1 MHANFQTDLPD
12 PDPVNPCEIISFP
25 PLFFLS
31 CSSSIMLCR
40 RIVLPTLHRWAAP
53 MRLFSDQPISLD
65 RVRNIGISA
74 HVDSGKTT
82 LSERVLFY
90 TGRIEEIHEI
100 QGRDGVGA
108 KMDHMELERE
118 RGITI
123 TSAATSCLWN
133 VEADTYKGDS
143 KGQYYIN
150 LIDTPGHVDFTIE
163 VERAL
168 RVLDGAVMLV
178 CGVKGVQSQTLT
190 VDRQMTRYQVPR
202 IIFINKLDR
211 SGSDPFRAI
220 ADIRKK
226 LGLKLGPIQV
236 PIGAEK
242 DLVGVVDVVGM
253 KPIFFEGSQG
263 QKRRHGDM
271 AEVPKSVRLHAESV
285 RAELIESL
293 TDVDDEFAEK
303 VIDSGEETLSEED
316 FHAAIRRATI
326 ARTFV
331 PVLMGSAYKNKGVQT
346 LLDAVC
352 SYLPAPGDRKYVAL
366 NADKD
371 EQEEPIESNSNK
383 AFVGM
388 AFKIQDLPGQGNV
401 SYVRI
406 YQGKLKKGD
415 QIVDA
420 KNRGKKMSVKRLLRM
435 HSSEVKDITVA
446 GSGDIV
452 GVTGIEVDSGATLT
466 DGKLPYVMTTMYV
479 PDPVVSLSIKLND
492 RSGDPTKFTKALNRF
507 KREDPTFR
515 VHFDDQTK
523 ETIISGMGELHL
535 EVYAER
541 IRREYGLNVVT
552 GEPKVNYRETIT
564 AQAPFDYTHKKQTGG
579 RGQFGK
585 IVGYMEPI
593 PEEEVAD
600 VNKSVQFVSQF
611 TDPSFNQGFFN
622 AIQKGFMEC
631 ASKGLLT
638 GSQCINMRF
647 VMTDGK
653 AHEVDSSELAFKMA
667 AQGCYEQAYPIAGP
681 KILEP
686 IMKVQ
691 VYAPCECQT
700 QVITSLTGRQGS
712 ITDAT
717 AVSSEV
723 SLIEAAVPLR
733 TMFGYISD
741 LRAVTQGHGE
751 YSMEFL
757 EYAPMP
763 SNDQEALAAKLSK
776 K

>member
-1 MHANFQTDLPD
+1 MY
-12 PDPVNPCEIISFP
+12 
-25 PLFFLS
+25 
-31 CSSSIMLCR
+31 
-40 RIVLPTLHRWAAP
+40 
-53 MRLFSDQPISLD
+53 
-65 RVRNIGISA
+65 
-74 HVDSGKTT
+74 
-82 LSERVLFY
+82 Y

-133 VEADTYKGDS
+133 VKPDSFNNDTS
-143 KGQYYIN
+143 GQFYIN

-190 VDRQMTRYQVPR
+190 VDRQMTRYGVPR
-202 IIFINKLDR
+202 IVYINKLDR
-211 SGSDPFRAI
+211 AGSDPFRAI

-226 LGLKLGPIQV
+226 LDLKMCALQV

-242 DLVGVVDVVGM
+242 DLLGVVDVVS
-253 KPIFFEGSQG
+253 KTPIFFEGDKG
-263 QKRRHGDM
+263 QNPRRGSLS
-271 AEVPKSVRLHAESV
+271 EVAPSVVEKMESV
-285 RAELIESL
+285 RAELIDHL
-293 TDVDDEFAEK
+293 ADVDDEFAEL
-303 VIDSGEETLSEED
+303 VIDERELTECD
-316 FHAAIRRATI
+316 FHKAIRRTTL

-331 PVLMGSAYKNKGVQT
+331 PVLMGSAYKNKGVQP

-352 SYLPAPGDRKYVAL
+352 AYLPAPGDRVQSAL
-366 NADKD
+366 NIDKD
-371 EQEEPIESNSNK
+371 ELEEPLDTSAATSGSK
-383 AFVGM
+383 PFVGM
-388 AFKIQDLPGQGNV
+388 VFKIQDLPGQGNV

-406 YQGKLKKGD
+406 YQGRLKKGD
-415 QIVDA
+415 QIVDMR
-420 KNRGKKMSVKRLLRM
+420 NRGRKMSVKRLLRM
-435 HSSEVKDITVA
+435 HSSEARDIQSA
-446 GSGDIV
+446 GAGDIV
-452 GVTGIEVDSGATLT
+452 GVTGIEVDSGSTVT
-466 DGKLPYVMTTMYV
+466 DGKSPLVMTSMFV
-479 PDPVVSLSIKLND
+479 PDPVVSLSIRLAD
-492 RSGDPTKFTKALNRF
+492 RQGDPTKFTKALNRF

-523 ETIISGMGELHL
+523 ETIVSGMGELHL

-564 AQAPFDYTHKKQTGG
+564 GRAEFDFTHKKQTGG

-585 IVGYMEPI
+585 VVGFMEPI
-593 PEEEVAD
+593 PEEEIDAS
-600 VNKSVQFVSQF
+600 KPVQFVNQF
-611 TDPSFNQGFFN
+611 SDPSFNQGFFN
-622 AIQKGFMEC
+622 AIQKGFFEC
-631 ASKGLLT
+631 AAKGLLT
-638 GSQCINMRF
+638 GSPCINMRF

-667 AQGCYEQAYPIAGP
+667 AQGCFEQAFPLAGP

-691 VYAPCECQT
+691 VYAPCESQT
-700 QVITSLTGRQGS
+700 QVITSLTSRQGA
-712 ITDAT
+712 ITDASVISIET
-717 AVSSEV
+717 
-723 SLIEAAVPLR
+723 SLVEASVPLR
-733 TMFGYISD
+733 NMFGYISD

-763 SNDQEALAAKLSK
+763 SSDQDAFVSKLAK
-776 K
+776 

>member
-1 MHANFQTDLPD
+1 MS
-12 PDPVNPCEIISFP
+12 ISR
-25 PLFFLS
+25 LVS
-31 CSSSIMLCR
+31 RVVQSGQCR
-40 RIVLPTLHRWAAP
+40 RW
-53 MRLFSDQPISLD
+53 FSDEAAALLK
-65 RVRNIGISA
+65 VRNIGISA

-90 TGRIEEIHEI
+90 TGRIEDIHEI

-133 VEADTYKGDS
+133 FNND
-143 KGQYYIN
+143 QFYIN

-202 IIFINKLDR
+202 IIFVNKLDR

-220 ADIRKK
+220 ADMRKK
-226 LGLKLGPIQV
+226 LGLRIGAIQV
-236 PIGAEK
+236 PIGVEK
-242 DLVGVVDVVGM
+242 GLLGVVDVVGRR
-253 KPIFFEGSQG
+253 PIFFEGDKG
-263 QKRRHGDM
+263 EKRRVGTM
-271 AEVPKSVRLHAESV
+271 AELEKQVCEHVEKV
-285 RAELIESL
+285 RAELVEHL
-293 TDVDDEFAEK
+293 ADVDDEFAEK
-303 VIDSGEETLSEED
+303 VIELDEDNLTEDD

-331 PVLMGSAYKNKGVQT
+331 PVLMGSAYKNRGVQT

-352 SYLPAPGDRKYVAL
+352 MYLPAPADRRYTAL
-366 NADKD
+366 NVDKE
-371 EQEEPIESNSNK
+371 EQEEILEANSSK
-383 AFVGM
+383 PFVGM
-388 AFKIQDLPGQGNV
+388 AFKIQDLPGHGNV

-406 YQGKLKKGD
+406 YQGRLRKGD
-415 QIVDA
+415 QIVDM
-420 KNRGKKMSVKRLLRM
+420 KNRTKKMSVKRLLRL
-435 HSSEVKDITVA
+435 HSNEVKDIPVA
-446 GSGDIV
+446 GAGDIV
-452 GVTGIEVDSGATLT
+452 GVTGIETDSGSTVS
-466 DGKLPYVMTTMYV
+466 DGKLPLVMTTMFV
-479 PDPVVSLSIKLND
+479 PEPVVSLSIKLAD
-492 RSGDPTKFTKALNRF
+492 RSGDPTKFSKALNRF
-507 KREDPTFR
+507 RREDPTFR
-515 VHFDDQTK
+515 VHFDEQTK
-523 ETIISGMGELHL
+523 ETIVSGMGELHL
-535 EVYAER
+535 DVYAER
-541 IRREYGLNVVT
+541 IRREYGLSVVT

-564 AQAPFDYTHKKQTGG
+564 AKAPFEYTHKKQTGG
-579 RGQFGK
+579 RGQFAK
-585 IVGYMEPI
+585 IGGYMEPI
-593 PEEEVAD
+593 PEDEVVEGKSIEF
-600 VNKSVQFVSQF
+600 VNQFS
-611 TDPSFNQGFFN
+611 DPSFSQGFFN

-631 ASKGLLT
+631 AQRGLLI
-638 GSQCINMRF
+638 GSPCINMRF

-653 AHEVDSSELAFKMA
+653 AHEVDSSELAFKLA
-667 AQGCYEQAYPIAGP
+667 VQGCYEQCFPNAGP

-691 VYAPCECQT
+691 VYAPIDTQT
-700 QVITSLTGRQGS
+700 QVITSLTGRQGA
-712 ITDAT
+712 ITDAS
-717 AVSSEV
+717 AISSETCLV
-723 SLIEAAVPLR
+723 EATVPLR

-757 EYAPMP
+757 EYSPMP
-763 SNDQEALAAKLSK
+763 SADQESFVTKLK

>member
-1 MHANFQTDLPD
+1 MGT
-12 PDPVNPCEIISFP
+12 
-25 PLFFLS
+25 
-31 CSSSIMLCR
+31 R
-40 RIVLPTLHRWAAP
+40 RWFCASAGGSGNT
-53 MRLFSDQPISLD
+53 ISLD
-65 RVRNIGISA
+65 NVRNIGISA

-82 LSERVLFY
+82 LSERVLYY

-123 TSAATSCLWN
+123 TSAATSCIWSINNGLKN
-133 VEADTYKGDS
+133 TVLPAS
-143 KGQYYIN
+143 KDGQYYIN

-190 VDRQMTRYQVPR
+190 VDRQMTRYNVPR
-202 IIFINKLDR
+202 IVFINKLDR
-211 SGSDPFRAI
+211 AGSDPFRAI

-226 LGLKLGPIQV
+226 LSLKMCALQV

-242 DLVGVVDVVGM
+242 ELLGVVDVIS
-253 KPIFFEGSQG
+253 KRPIFFEGNKG
-263 QKRRHGDM
+263 QTRRIPDDLS
-271 AEVPKSVRLHAESV
+271 EVSPSVVEKMNSVRS
-285 RAELIESL
+285 ELIEHL

-303 VIDSGEETLSEED
+303 VIDGGEESLVESD
-316 FHAAIRRATI
+316 FHSAIRRACI

-331 PVLMGSAYKNKGVQT
+331 PVLMGSAYKNKGVQP

-352 SYLPAPGDRKYVAL
+352 AYLPAPGDREQVAL
-366 NADKD
+366 NIDKN
-371 EQEEPIESNSNK
+371 EAEEKLDTCSSTSGNK
-383 AFVGM
+383 PFVGM
-388 AFKIQDLPGQGNV
+388 VFKIQDLPGQGNV

-415 QIVDA
+415 QIVDMR
-420 KNRGKKMSVKRLLRM
+420 NRSKRMSVKRLLRM
-435 HSSEVKDITVA
+435 HSNEVKDINSA
-446 GSGDIV
+446 GAGDIV
-452 GVTGIEVDSGATLT
+452 GVTGIEVDSGSTVT
-466 DGKLPYVMTTMYV
+466 DGKIPLVMNSMFV
-479 PDPVVSLSIKLND
+479 PDPVVSLSVKLAD

-515 VHFDDQTK
+515 VHFDEQTK

-564 AQAPFDYTHKKQTGG
+564 GRADFDYTHKKQTGG
-579 RGQFGK
+579 RGQYGK
-585 IVGYMEPI
+585 IVGFMEPI
-593 PEEEVAD
+593 PEDEVPESVASSVEF
-600 VNKSVQFVSQF
+600 VNQFS
-611 TDPSFNQGFFN
+611 DPSFNQGFFN
-622 AIQKGFMEC
+622 AIQKGFLEC

-638 GSQCINMRF
+638 GSPCINMRF

-653 AHEVDSSELAFKMA
+653 AHEVDSSELAFKTA
-667 AQGCYEQAYPIAGP
+667 AQGCYEMAFPNAGP

-686 IMKVQ
+686 LMKVQ
-691 VYAPCECQT
+691 VYAPVESQT
-700 QVITSLTGRQGS
+700 QVITSLTARQGA

-717 AVSSEV
+717 AISSETCLV
-723 SLIEAAVPLR
+723 EASVPLR

-763 SNDQEALAAKLSK
+763 SGDQETLVSKMAKK
-776 K
+776 

>member
-1 MHANFQTDLPD
+1 MLRRLSRPFLG
-12 PDPVNPCEIISFP
+12 SRR
-25 PLFFLS
+25 FF
-31 CSSSIMLCR
+31 SSD
-40 RIVLPTLHRWAAP
+40 AG
-53 MRLFSDQPISLD
+53 QISLD

-82 LSERVLFY
+82 LSERVLYY
-90 TGRIEEIHEI
+90 TGRIEDIHEI
-100 QGRDGVGA
+100 QGKDGVGA

-133 VEADTYKGDS
+133 VDSDLLGINS
-143 KGQYYIN
+143 KGQFYIN

-190 VDRQMTRYQVPR
+190 VDRQMSRYEVPR
-202 IIFINKLDR
+202 IVFINKLDR
-211 SGSDPFRAI
+211 SGSDPWRAI

-226 LGLKLGPIQV
+226 LNLKLGALQV

-242 DLVGVVDVVGM
+242 DLVGVVDVIG
-253 KPIFFEGSQG
+253 KRSIFFEGEKG
-263 QKRRHGDM
+263 QKRRQGTLE
-271 AEVPKSVRLHAESV
+271 EVSESVRAKTEKI
-285 RAELIESL
+285 RAELIEHL
-293 TDVDDEFAEK
+293 TDVDDVFAEK
-303 VIDSGEETLSEED
+303 VIEYGEEALTELD
-316 FHAAIRRATI
+316 FHQAIRRATV

-331 PVLMGSAYKNKGVQT
+331 PVLMGSAYKNKGVQP

-352 SYLPAPGDRKYVAL
+352 AYLPAPADREQVAL
-366 NADKD
+366 NVDND
-371 EQEEPIESNSNK
+371 EAEQKLDSGNFTKP
-383 AFVGM
+383 FVGM
-388 AFKIQDLPGQGNV
+388 VFKIQDLPGQGNV

-415 QIVDA
+415 QIVDMR
-420 KNRGKKMSVKRLLRM
+420 NRGKKMSIKRLLRM
-435 HSSEVKDITVA
+435 HSNEVKDITVA
-446 GSGDIV
+446 GAGDIV
-452 GVTGIEVDSGATLT
+452 GVTGIECDSGSTVT
-466 DGKLPYVMTTMYV
+466 DGKLPLVMNSMFV

-507 KREDPTFR
+507 KREDPTLR

-564 AQAPFDYTHKKQTGG
+564 ARAEFDYTHKKQTGG
-579 RGQFGK
+579 RGQYGK
-585 IVGYMEPI
+585 IGGYIEPI
-593 PEEEVAD
+593 PDLEIDANKPVEF
-600 VNKSVQFVSQF
+600 VNQFS
-611 TDPSFNQGFFN
+611 DPSFNQGFFN
-622 AIQKGFMEC
+622 AIQKAFFEC
-631 ASKGLLT
+631 ASKGFLT
-638 GSQCINMRF
+638 GSPCINMRF

-653 AHEVDSSELAFKMA
+653 AHEVDSSELAFKLA
-667 AQGCYEQAYPIAGP
+667 AQGCYEQAFPHAGP

-691 VYAPCECQT
+691 VYAPCESQT
-700 QVITSLTGRQGS
+700 QVITSLTTRQGA

-717 AVSSEV
+717 AISGETC
-723 SLIEAAVPLR
+723 LIEATVPLR

-757 EYAPMP
+757 EYTPMP
-763 SNDQEALAAKLSK
+763 SGDQEALVAKMRRK
-776 K
+776 

>member
-1 MHANFQTDLPD
+1 M
-12 PDPVNPCEIISFP
+12 IS
-25 PLFFLS
+25 
-31 CSSSIMLCR
+31 R
-40 RIVLPTLHRWAAP
+40 
-53 MRLFSDQPISLD
+53 RLFSSASAGGEQAITLD

-82 LSERVLFY
+82 LSERVLYY

-133 VEADTYKGDS
+133 LDRDMLGTES
-143 KGQYYIN
+143 NGQYYIN

-190 VDRQMTRYQVPR
+190 VDRQMTRYEVPR

-226 LGLKLGPIQV
+226 LGLRLGAIQC

-242 DLVGVVDVVGM
+242 DLLGVVDVVGM
-253 KPIFFEGSQG
+253 KPIFFEGNQG
-263 QKRRHGDM
+263 QKRRIGDIN
-271 AEVPKSVRLHAESV
+271 EVPESVRTKAESV
-285 RAELIESL
+285 RSELIEYL
-293 TDVDDEFAEK
+293 ADVDDEFAEK
-303 VIDSGEETLSEED
+303 VIDSGEEALTESD
-316 FHAAIRRATI
+316 FHLAIRRATI

-331 PVLMGSAYKNKGVQT
+331 PVLMGSAYKNKGVQS

-352 SYLPAPGDRKYVAL
+352 AYLPAPGDRKYLAL
-366 NADKD
+366 NSEKN

-383 AFVGM
+383 PFIGM

-406 YQGKLKKGD
+406 YQGKLRKGD
-415 QIVDA
+415 QIIDTR
-420 KNRGKKMSVKRLLRM
+420 NRSKKMSIKRLLRM
-435 HSSEVKDITVA
+435 HSNEVKDIAVA
-446 GSGDIV
+446 GAGDIV
-452 GVTGIEVDSGATLT
+452 GVTGLEVDSGSTLT
-466 DGKLPYVMTTMYV
+466 DGKLPYIMTSMYV
-479 PDPVVSLSIKLND
+479 PDPVVSLSIKLAD
-492 RSGDPTKFTKALNRF
+492 RAGDPTKFTKALNRF

-564 AQAPFDYTHKKQTGG
+564 GRAEFDYTHKKQTGG
-579 RGQFGK
+579 RGQYGK
-585 IVGYMEPI
+585 IVGYMEPV
-593 PEEEVAD
+593 PEDEVVD
-600 VNKSVQFVSQF
+600 PNKSVQFVNQF
-611 TDPSFNQGFFN
+611 SDPSFNQGFYN

-638 GSQCINMRF
+638 GSPCINMRF

-653 AHEVDSSELAFKMA
+653 AHEVDSSELAFKLA
-667 AQGCYEQAYPIAGP
+667 AQGCYEQAFVNAGP

-691 VYAPCECQT
+691 VYAPCESQT
-700 QVITSLTGRQGS
+700 QVITSLTSRQGA
-712 ITDAT
+712 ITDAS
-717 AVSSEV
+717 AISSEV
-723 SLIEAAVPLR
+723 SLIESAVPLR

-763 SNDQEALAAKLSK
+763 SADQEAFVSK
-776 K
+776 NSGRK

>member
-1 MHANFQTDLPD
+1 MWG
-12 PDPVNPCEIISFP
+12 
-25 PLFFLS
+25 LFRV
-31 CSSSIMLCR
+31 SSR
-40 RIVLPTLHRWAAP
+40 
-53 MRLFSDQPISLD
+53 RLFSSDLL

-82 LSERVLFY
+82 LSERVLYY

-100 QGRDGVGA
+100 QGKDGVGA

-123 TSAATSCLWN
+123 TSAATSCLWTLN
-133 VEADTYKGDS
+133 EE
-143 KGQYYIN
+143 QFYIN

-190 VDRQMTRYQVPR
+190 VDRQMTRYGVPR
-202 IIFINKLDR
+202 IVFINKLDR

-226 LGLKLGPIQV
+226 LNLKMCALQV
-236 PIGAEK
+236 PIGSEK
-242 DLVGVVDVVGM
+242 ELRGVVDVVGRR
-253 KPIFFEGSQG
+253 PVFFEGDRGEKPRIGNISEIPSSLVD
-263 QKRRHGDM
+263 RM
-271 AEVPKSVRLHAESV
+271 EIV
-285 RAELIESL
+285 RAELIEHL
-293 TDVDDEFAEK
+293 ADVDDTFAEK
-303 VIDSGEETLSEED
+303 VIDSGENSLTESD
-316 FHAAIRRATI
+316 FHSAIRRSTI
-326 ARTFV
+326 ARSFV

-352 SYLPAPGDRKYVAL
+352 MYLPAPGDRTQVAL
-366 NADKD
+366 NTDKNEEE
-371 EQEEPIESNSNK
+371 EQLDTSAESSSGNK
-383 AFVGM
+383 PFVGM
-388 AFKIQDLPGQGNV
+388 VFKIQDLPGQGSV

-415 QIVDA
+415 QVVS
-420 KNRGKKMSVKRLLRM
+420 KGKRMNVKRILRM
-435 HSSEVKDITVA
+435 HSNEAKDISSA
-446 GSGDIV
+446 GAGDIV
-452 GVTGIEVDSGATLT
+452 GVTGIDVDSGSTIT
-466 DGKLPYVMTTMYV
+466 DGKLPWVMTSMFV
-479 PDPVVSLSIKLND
+479 PDPVVSLAIKLSD
-492 RSGDPTKFTKALNRF
+492 RSGDPSKFTKALNRF

-523 ETIISGMGELHL
+523 ETIVSGMGELHL

-564 AQAPFDYTHKKQTGG
+564 ARADFDYTHKKQTGG
-579 RGQFGK
+579 RGQYGK

-593 PEEEVAD
+593 PEEEIDA
-600 VNKSVQFVSQF
+600 KKPIQFVNQF
-611 TDPSFNQGFFN
+611 SDPTFNQGFYN
-622 AIQKGFMEC
+622 AIQKGFFEC
-631 ASKGLLT
+631 AAKGLLT
-638 GSQCINMRF
+638 GSPCINMRF

-653 AHEVDSSELAFKMA
+653 AHEVDSSELAFKTA
-667 AQGCYEQAYPIAGP
+667 AQGCYEQAFNLAGP

-691 VYAPCECQT
+691 VYAPCESQT
-700 QVITSLTGRQGS
+700 QVITSITARQGA

-717 AVSSEV
+717 AISTET
-723 SLIEAAVPLR
+723 SLVEASVPLR
-733 TMFGYISD
+733 NMFGYISD

-751 YSMEFL
+751 YSMDFL

-763 SNDQEALAAKLSK
+763 SGDQDTFVSKLSNK

>member
-1 MHANFQTDLPD
+1 VF
-12 PDPVNPCEIISFP
+12 
-25 PLFFLS
+25 
-31 CSSSIMLCR
+31 CSSGS
-40 RIVLPTLHRWAAP
+40 T
-53 MRLFSDQPISLD
+53 ISLEK
-65 RVRNIGISA
+65 VRNIGISA

-82 LSERVLFY
+82 LSERVLYY

-123 TSAATSCLWN
+123 TSAATSCIWSVN
-133 VEADTYKGDS
+133 KDTTTLPDTDL
-143 KGQYYIN
+143 GQYYIN

-190 VDRQMTRYQVPR
+190 VDRQMTRYNVPR
-202 IIFINKLDR
+202 IVFINKLDR
-211 SGSDPFRAI
+211 AGSDPFRAI

-226 LGLKLGPIQV
+226 LNLKMCALQV

-242 DLVGVVDVVGM
+242 DLLGVVDVIGK
-253 KPIFFEGSQG
+253 KPIFFEGDKG
-263 QKRRHGDM
+263 QKRRLGSLSELNPSVAARM
-271 AEVPKSVRLHAESV
+271 EEVRN
-285 RAELIESL
+285 ELIEHL

-303 VIDSGEETLSEED
+303 VIDAGEDALTESD
-316 FHAAIRRATI
+316 FHSAIRRSCL

-331 PVLMGSAYKNKGVQT
+331 PVLMGSAYKNKGVQP
-346 LLDAVC
+346 LLDAIC
-352 SYLPAPGDRKYVAL
+352 AYLPSPGDREQVAF
-366 NADKD
+366 NVDKN
-371 EQEEPIESNSNK
+371 EQEERLDTSAHATKP
-383 AFVGM
+383 FVGM
-388 AFKIQDLPGQGNV
+388 VFKIQDLPGQGNV

-415 QIVDA
+415 QIVDMR
-420 KNRGKKMSVKRLLRM
+420 NRSKRMSVKRLLRM
-435 HSSEVKDITVA
+435 HSNEVKDITLA
-446 GSGDIV
+446 GAGDIV
-452 GVTGIEVDSGATLT
+452 GVTGIEVDSGATVT
-466 DGKLPYVMTTMYV
+466 DGKTPLVMNTMFV
-479 PDPVVSLSIKLND
+479 PDPVVSLSIKLAD

-564 AQAPFDYTHKKQTGG
+564 ARADFDYTHKKQTGG

-593 PEEEVAD
+593 PDDEMVEG
-600 VNKSVQFVSQF
+600 KQPVQFVNQF
-611 TDPSFNQGFFN
+611 SDPSFNQGFFN
-622 AIQKGFMEC
+622 AIQKGFFEC

-667 AQGCYEQAYPIAGP
+667 ATGCFEQAFPQAGP

-686 IMKVQ
+686 VMKVQ
-691 VYAPCECQT
+691 VYAPVESQT
-700 QVITSLTGRQGS
+700 QVITSLTARQGA

-717 AVSSEV
+717 AVSSETCLV
-723 SLIEAAVPLR
+723 EAAVPLR

-751 YSMEFL
+751 YSMEFQ

-763 SNDQEALAAKLSK
+763 SADQDALVNK
-776 K
+776 KK

>member
-1 MHANFQTDLPD
+1 M
-12 PDPVNPCEIISFP
+12 S
-25 PLFFLS
+25 
-31 CSSSIMLCR
+31 
-40 RIVLPTLHRWAAP
+40 
-53 MRLFSDQPISLD
+53 
-65 RVRNIGISA
+65 
-74 HVDSGKTT
+74 
-82 LSERVLFY
+82 
-90 TGRIEEIHEI
+90 
-100 QGRDGVGA
+100 
-108 KMDHMELERE
+108 
-118 RGITI
+118 
-123 TSAATSCLWN
+123 
-133 VEADTYKGDS
+133 
-143 KGQYYIN
+143 
-150 LIDTPGHVDFTIE
+150 
-163 VERAL
+163 
-168 RVLDGAVMLV
+168 
-178 CGVKGVQSQTLT
+178 
-190 VDRQMTRYQVPR
+190 RYEVPR

-211 SGSDPFRAI
+211 SGSDPFRAM
-220 ADIRKK
+220 ADIKKK
-226 LGLKLGPIQV
+226 LGLKLGALQC

-242 DLVGVVDVVGM
+242 DLLGVVDVISMRPV
-253 KPIFFEGSQG
+253 FFEGSQG
-263 QKRRHGDM
+263 QIRRVGDSITEVSSAV
-271 AEVPKSVRLHAESV
+271 AEKAESV
-285 RAELIESL
+285 RAELIEHL

-303 VIDSGEETLSEED
+303 VIDSGEESLTEAD
-316 FHAAIRRATI
+316 FHSAIRRATI
-326 ARTFV
+326 ARKFV
-331 PVLMGSAYKNKGVQT
+331 PVLMGSAYKNKGVQN

-352 SYLPAPGDRKYVAL
+352 AYLPAPADRKYVAL
-366 NADKD
+366 NSEKN
-371 EQEEPIESNSNK
+371 EEEEPIESNSNK
-383 AFVGM
+383 PFIGM

-401 SYVRI
+401 SYLRI

-420 KNRGKKMSVKRLLRM
+420 RNRGKKMSIKRLLRM
-435 HSSEVKDITVA
+435 HSNEVKDISVA

-466 DGKLPYVMTTMYV
+466 DGKLPYVMNSMFV

-541 IRREYGLNVVT
+541 IRREYGLNVIT

-564 AQAPFDYTHKKQTGG
+564 ANAPFDYSHKKQTGG

-593 PEEEVAD
+593 PEDEVDA
-600 VNKSVQFVSQF
+600 NKPVQFVNQF
-611 TDPSFNQGFFN
+611 SDPSFNQGFFN
-622 AIQKGFMEC
+622 AIQKGFFEC

-638 GSQCINMRF
+638 GSPCINMRF

-653 AHEVDSSELAFKMA
+653 AHEVDSSELAFKLA
-667 AQGCYEQAYPIAGP
+667 AQGCYEQAFPNAGP

-691 VYAPCECQT
+691 VYAPCESQT
-700 QVITSLTGRQGS
+700 QVITSLTGRQGA
-712 ITDAT
+712 ITDAS
-717 AVSSEV
+717 AISSEV

-763 SNDQEALAAKLSK
+763 SNDQDNLVSKLK

>member
-1 MHANFQTDLPD
+1 MY
-12 PDPVNPCEIISFP
+12 
-25 PLFFLS
+25 
-31 CSSSIMLCR
+31 
-40 RIVLPTLHRWAAP
+40 
-53 MRLFSDQPISLD
+53 
-65 RVRNIGISA
+65 
-74 HVDSGKTT
+74 
-82 LSERVLFY
+82 Y

-133 VEADTYKGDS
+133 VKPDSFNNDTS
-143 KGQYYIN
+143 GQFYIN

-190 VDRQMTRYQVPR
+190 VDRQMTRYGVPR
-202 IIFINKLDR
+202 IVYINKLDR
-211 SGSDPFRAI
+211 AGSDPFRAI

-226 LGLKLGPIQV
+226 LDLKMCALQV

-242 DLVGVVDVVGM
+242 DLLGVVDVVS
-253 KPIFFEGSQG
+253 KTPIFFEGDKG
-263 QKRRHGDM
+263 QNPRRGSLS
-271 AEVPKSVRLHAESV
+271 EVAPSVVEKMESV
-285 RAELIESL
+285 RAELIDHL
-293 TDVDDEFAEK
+293 ADVDDEFAEL
-303 VIDSGEETLSEED
+303 VIDERELTECD
-316 FHAAIRRATI
+316 FHKAIRRTTL

-331 PVLMGSAYKNKGVQT
+331 PVLMGSAYKNKGVQP

-352 SYLPAPGDRKYVAL
+352 AYLPAPGDRVQSAL
-366 NADKD
+366 NIDKD
-371 EQEEPIESNSNK
+371 ELEEPLDTSAATSGSK
-383 AFVGM
+383 PFVGM
-388 AFKIQDLPGQGNV
+388 VFKIQDLPGQGNV

-406 YQGKLKKGD
+406 YQGRLKKGD
-415 QIVDA
+415 QIVDMR
-420 KNRGKKMSVKRLLRM
+420 NRGRKMSVKRLLRM
-435 HSSEVKDITVA
+435 HSSEARDIQSA
-446 GSGDIV
+446 GAGDIV
-452 GVTGIEVDSGATLT
+452 GVTGIEVDSGSTVT
-466 DGKLPYVMTTMYV
+466 DGKSPLVMTSMFV
-479 PDPVVSLSIKLND
+479 PDPVVSLSIRLAD
-492 RSGDPTKFTKALNRF
+492 RQGDPTKFTKALNRF

-523 ETIISGMGELHL
+523 ETIVSGMGELHL

-564 AQAPFDYTHKKQTGG
+564 GRAEFDFTHKKQTGG

-585 IVGYMEPI
+585 VVGFMEPI
-593 PEEEVAD
+593 PEEEIDAS
-600 VNKSVQFVSQF
+600 KPVQFVNQF
-611 TDPSFNQGFFN
+611 SDPSFNQGFFN
-622 AIQKGFMEC
+622 AIQKGFFEC
-631 ASKGLLT
+631 AAKGLLT
-638 GSQCINMRF
+638 GSPCINMRF

-667 AQGCYEQAYPIAGP
+667 AQGCFEQAFPLAGP

-691 VYAPCECQT
+691 VYAPCESQT
-700 QVITSLTGRQGS
+700 QVITSLTSRQGA
-712 ITDAT
+712 ITDAS
-717 AVSSEV
+717 AISSET
-723 SLIEAAVPLR
+723 SLVEASVPLR
-733 TMFGYISD
+733 NMFGYISD

-763 SNDQEALAAKLSK
+763 SSDQDAFVSKLAK
-776 K
+776 

>member
-1 MHANFQTDLPD
+1 M
-12 PDPVNPCEIISFP
+12 IS
-25 PLFFLS
+25 
-31 CSSSIMLCR
+31 R
-40 RIVLPTLHRWAAP
+40 
-53 MRLFSDQPISLD
+53 RLFSSASAGGEQAITLD

-82 LSERVLFY
+82 LSERVLYY

-133 VEADTYKGDS
+133 LDRDMLGTES
-143 KGQYYIN
+143 NGQYYIN

-190 VDRQMTRYQVPR
+190 VDRQMTRYEVPR

-226 LGLKLGPIQV
+226 LGLRLGAIQC

-242 DLVGVVDVVGM
+242 DLLGVVDVVGM
-253 KPIFFEGSQG
+253 KPIFFEGNQG
-263 QKRRHGDM
+263 QKRRIGDIN
-271 AEVPKSVRLHAESV
+271 EVPESVRTKAESV
-285 RAELIESL
+285 RSELIEYL
-293 TDVDDEFAEK
+293 ADVDDEFAEK
-303 VIDSGEETLSEED
+303 VIDSGEEALTESD
-316 FHAAIRRATI
+316 FHLAIRRATI

-331 PVLMGSAYKNKGVQT
+331 PVLMGSAYKNKGVQS

-352 SYLPAPGDRKYVAL
+352 AYLPAPGDRKYLAL
-366 NADKD
+366 NSEKN

-383 AFVGM
+383 PFIGM

-406 YQGKLKKGD
+406 YQGKLRKGD
-415 QIVDA
+415 QIIDTR
-420 KNRGKKMSVKRLLRM
+420 NRSKKMSIKRLLRM
-435 HSSEVKDITVA
+435 HSNEVKDIAVA
-446 GSGDIV
+446 GAGDIV
-452 GVTGIEVDSGATLT
+452 GVTGLEVDSGSTLT
-466 DGKLPYVMTTMYV
+466 DGKLPYIMTSMYV
-479 PDPVVSLSIKLND
+479 PDPVVSLSIKLAD
-492 RSGDPTKFTKALNRF
+492 RAGDPTKFTKALNRF

-564 AQAPFDYTHKKQTGG
+564 GRAEFDYTHKKQTGG
-579 RGQFGK
+579 RGQYGK
-585 IVGYMEPI
+585 IVGYMEPV
-593 PEEEVAD
+593 PEDEVVD
-600 VNKSVQFVSQF
+600 PNKSVQFVNQF
-611 TDPSFNQGFFN
+611 SDPSFNQRFYN

-638 GSQCINMRF
+638 GSPCINMRF

-653 AHEVDSSELAFKMA
+653 AHEVDSSELAFKLA
-667 AQGCYEQAYPIAGP
+667 AQGCYEQAFVNAGP

-691 VYAPCECQT
+691 VYAPCESQT
-700 QVITSLTGRQGS
+700 QVITSLTSRQGA
-712 ITDAT
+712 ITDAS
-717 AVSSEV
+717 AISSEV

-763 SNDQEALAAKLSK
+763 SADQEAFVSK
-776 K
+776 NSGRK

>member
-1 MHANFQTDLPD
+1 MFLARRFPSQVTHVFVRNFSVS
-12 PDPVNPCEIISFP
+12 PVES
-25 PLFFLS
+25 LS
-31 CSSSIMLCR
+31 LS
-40 RIVLPTLHRWAAP
+40 
-53 MRLFSDQPISLD
+53 

-90 TGRIEEIHEI
+90 TGRIESIHEI

-123 TSAATSCLWN
+123 TSAATSCLWKN
-133 VEADTYKGDS
+133 FDNDMYN
-143 KGQYYIN
+143 IN

-202 IIFINKLDR
+202 LIFVNKLDR

-226 LGLKLGPIQV
+226 LGLRIGAIQV

-242 DLVGVVDVVGM
+242 DLLGVVDVVGRI
-253 KPIFFEGSQG
+253 PIFFEGEKG
-263 QKRRHGDM
+263 EKRRAGCFSS
-271 AEVPKSVRLHAESV
+271 ELTPSVQEHVERV

-293 TDVDDEFAEK
+293 ADVDDVLAEK
-303 VIDSGEETLSEED
+303 FIEEQEITPDDIHS
-316 FHAAIRRATI
+316 AIRRTTI

-352 SYLPAPGDRKYVAL
+352 RYLPAPTDREYEAL
-366 NADKD
+366 NIDK
-371 EQEEPIESNSNK
+371 EERPEVLLSDSNK
-383 AFVGM
+383 PFVGM

-406 YQGKLKKGD
+406 YQGTLKKGD
-415 QIVDA
+415 QIVDMR
-420 KNRGKKMSVKRLLRM
+420 NRTKKMSVKRLLRM
-435 HSSEVKDITVA
+435 HSSEVKDIVVA
-446 GSGDIV
+446 GAGDIV
-452 GVTGIEVDSGATLT
+452 GVTGIEVDSGATIS
-466 DGKLPYVMTTMYV
+466 DGKLPFVMTTMFV
-479 PDPVVSLSIKLND
+479 PDPVVSLSIKLAD
-492 RSGDPTKFTKALNRF
+492 RQGDPTKFTKALNRF
-507 KREDPTFR
+507 RREDPTFR
-515 VHFDDQTK
+515 VFFDDQTK

-541 IRREYGLNVVT
+541 IRREYGLHVTT

-564 AQAPFDYTHKKQTGG
+564 ARGEFEYTHKKQTGG
-579 RGQFGK
+579 RGQFAK
-585 IVGYMEPI
+585 IAGYMEPSDD
-593 PEEEVAD
+593 EAVVF
-600 VNKSVQFVSQF
+600 VNQFS
-611 TDPSFNQGFFN
+611 DPSFSQGFFN
-622 AIQKGFMEC
+622 AIQKGFIEC
-631 ASKGLLT
+631 GSKGLLT
-638 GSQCINMRF
+638 GSPCIGMKI

-653 AHEVDSSELAFKMA
+653 AHEVDSSELAFKLA
-667 AQGCYEQAYPIAGP
+667 AQGCFEEGFFAAGP
-681 KILEP
+681 RILEP

-691 VYAPCECQT
+691 VYAPIESQT
-700 QVITSLTGRQGS
+700 QVITSLTTRQGA
-712 ITDAT
+712 ITDAA
-717 AVSSEV
+717 AVSTETCLV
-723 SLIEAAVPLR
+723 EAAVPLR

-751 YSMEFL
+751 YSMEFS

-763 SNDQEALAAKLSK
+763 SADQDTLVKSK
-776 K
+776 

>member
-1 MHANFQTDLPD
+1 MLQRLTPFRR
-12 PDPVNPCEIISFP
+12 
-25 PLFFLS
+25 PLARFFS
-31 CSSSIMLCR
+31 TTSSD
-40 RIVLPTLHRWAAP
+40 AA
-53 MRLFSDQPISLD
+53 ISLD

-123 TSAATSCLWN
+123 TSAATSCLWDMN
-133 VEADTYKGDS
+133 EDVFKNNSNGS
-143 KGQYYIN
+143 YYIN

-190 VDRQMTRYQVPR
+190 VDRQMARYAVPR
-202 IIFINKLDR
+202 IVFINKLDR

-220 ADIRKK
+220 ADIRRK
-226 LGLKLGPIQV
+226 LGLKMGALQV

-242 DLVGVVDVVGM
+242 DLLGVVDVVGM
-253 KPIFFEGSQG
+253 KPIFFEGEKGIKPRIGSM
-263 QKRRHGDM
+263 D
-271 AEVPKSVRLHAESV
+271 EVSATVREKAESI
-285 RAELIESL
+285 RSELIEHL
-293 TDVDDEFAEK
+293 TDVDDQFAEK
-303 VIDSGEETLSEED
+303 AIDLGEEGLTELD
-316 FHAAIRRATI
+316 FHSAIRRATI

-331 PVLMGSAYKNKGVQT
+331 PVLMGSAYKNKGVQP

-352 SYLPAPGDRKYVAL
+352 AYLPAPADRAQTAL
-366 NADKD
+366 NVDKEERE
-371 EQEEPIESNSNK
+371 EQLDSGSATKP
-383 AFVGM
+383 FVGM
-388 AFKIQDLPGQGNV
+388 VFKIQDLPGQGSV

-406 YQGKLKKGD
+406 YQGRLKRGD
-415 QIVDA
+415 QIVDMR
-420 KNRGKKMSVKRLLRM
+420 NRGRRMSIKRLVRM
-435 HSSEVKDITVA
+435 HSSDVKDIASA
-446 GSGDIV
+446 GAGDIV
-452 GVTGIEVDSGATLT
+452 GVTGIEVDSGTTIT

-479 PDPVVSLSIKLND
+479 PDPVVSLSIRLSD
-492 RSGDPTKFTKALNRF
+492 RSGDPTKFTKALTRF
-507 KREDPTFR
+507 RREDPTFR

-523 ETIISGMGELHL
+523 ETIVSGMGELHL

-541 IRREYGLNVVT
+541 IRREYGLAVTT

-564 AQAPFDYTHKKQTGG
+564 GRAEFDYTHKKQTGG
-579 RGQFGK
+579 RGQFAKVG
-585 IVGYMEPI
+585 GYMEPI
-593 PEEEVAD
+593 PEEEAD
-600 VNKSVQFVSQF
+600 PAKPIVFENQFS
-611 TDPSFNQGFFN
+611 DPSFNQGFFN
-622 AIQKGFMEC
+622 AVQKGFLEC
-631 ASKGLLT
+631 AAKGLLT
-638 GSQCINMRF
+638 GSPCINMRF

-653 AHEVDSSELAFKMA
+653 AHEVDSSELAFKLA
-667 AQGCYEQAYPIAGP
+667 AQGCFEQAFPMAGP

-691 VYAPCECQT
+691 VYAPSESQT
-700 QVITSLTGRQGS
+700 QVITSLTGRQGA
-712 ITDAT
+712 ITDASAASAET
-717 AVSSEV
+717 CLV
-723 SLIEAAVPLR
+723 EASVPLR
-733 TMFGYISD
+733 NMFGYISD

-757 EYAPMP
+757 EHAPMP
-763 SNDQEALAAKLSK
+763 SADQEAMVTRATPSSNK

>member
-1 MHANFQTDLPD
+1 MFKRVWGVTG
-12 PDPVNPCEIISFP
+12 
-25 PLFFLS
+25 
-31 CSSSIMLCR
+31 R
-40 RIVLPTLHRWAAP
+40 
-53 MRLFSDQPISLD
+53 RLFTSSISLD
-65 RVRNIGISA
+65 KVRNIGISA

-82 LSERVLFY
+82 LSERVLYY

-123 TSAATSCLWN
+123 TSAATSCVWQVSSDKKNSILPN
-133 VEADTYKGDS
+133 SLD
-143 KGQYYIN
+143 GQYYIN

-190 VDRQMTRYQVPR
+190 VDRQMTRYKVPR
-202 IIFINKLDR
+202 IVFINKLDR
-211 SGSDPFRAI
+211 AGSDPFRAI

-226 LGLKLGPIQV
+226 LDLKLGALQV

-242 DLVGVVDVVGM
+242 DLQGVVDVISK
-253 KPIFFEGSQG
+253 KPIFFQGDKG
-263 QKRRHGDM
+263 QKRIIGDLS
-271 AEVPKSVRLHAESV
+271 EVPSSVVERMEQV
-285 RAELIESL
+285 REELIEHL

-303 VIDSGEETLSEED
+303 VIDAGEESLVESD
-316 FHAAIRRATI
+316 FHSAIRRACI
-326 ARTFV
+326 ARKFV
-331 PVLMGSAYKNKGVQT
+331 PVLMGSAYKNKGVQP

-352 SYLPAPGDRKYVAL
+352 AYLPAPGDREQIAL
-366 NADKD
+366 NVDKN
-371 EQEEPIESNSNK
+371 EAEEKLDTSTSANK
-383 AFVGM
+383 PFVGM
-388 AFKIQDLPGQGNV
+388 VFKIQDLPGQGNV
-401 SYVRI
+401 NYIRI
-406 YQGKLKKGD
+406 YQGRLKKGD
-415 QIVDA
+415 PIVDMR
-420 KNRGKKMSVKRLLRM
+420 NRGKKMSVKRLLRM
-435 HSSEVKDITVA
+435 HSNEVKDINSA
-446 GSGDIV
+446 GAGDIV
-452 GVTGIEVDSGATLT
+452 GVTGIEVDSGSTVT
-466 DGKLPYVMTTMYV
+466 DGITPLVMNTMFV
-479 PDPVVSLSIKLND
+479 PDPVVSLSIKLAD

-541 IRREYGLNVVT
+541 IRREYSLNVVT

-564 AQAPFDYTHKKQTGG
+564 GRAEFDYTHKKQTGG
-579 RGQFGK
+579 RGQYGK
-585 IVGYMEPI
+585 IVGYMESI
-593 PEEEVAD
+593 PEEEVGDA
-600 VNKSVQFVSQF
+600 KHSIQFVNQF
-611 TDPSFNQGFFN
+611 SDPSFNQGFFN
-622 AIQKGFMEC
+622 AIQKGFFEC
-631 ASKGLLT
+631 AAKGLLT
-638 GSQCINMRF
+638 GSPCINMRF

-653 AHEVDSSELAFKMA
+653 AHEVDSSELAFKLA
-667 AQGCYEQAYPIAGP
+667 AQGCFEQAFHNAGA

-686 IMKVQ
+686 LMKVQ
-691 VYAPCECQT
+691 VYAPVESQT
-700 QVITSLTGRQGS
+700 QVITSLTARQGA
-712 ITDAT
+712 ITDAS
-717 AVSSEV
+717 AVSSETCMV
-723 SLIEAAVPLR
+723 EASVPLR

-763 SNDQEALAAKLSK
+763 GSDQDSLVNKMSK

>member
-1 MHANFQTDLPD
+1 MIRWSRLASTGRRWF
-12 PDPVNPCEIISFP
+12 
-25 PLFFLS
+25 
-31 CSSSIMLCR
+31 SSE
-40 RIVLPTLHRWAAP
+40 T
-53 MRLFSDQPISLD
+53 ISLD

-82 LSERVLFY
+82 ISERILYY

-133 VEADTYKGDS
+133 VKGEPTFGNNGID
-143 KGQYYIN
+143 GQYYIN

-190 VDRQMTRYQVPR
+190 VDRQMTRYGVPR
-202 IIFINKLDR
+202 IVYINKLDR
-211 SGSDPFRAI
+211 AGSDPFRAI

-226 LGLKLGPIQV
+226 LDLKMCALQV

-242 DLVGVVDVVGM
+242 DLIGVVDVISNT
-253 KPIFFEGSQG
+253 PIFFEGTKG
-263 QKRRHGDM
+263 EKPRRGDISEVSPAVAAKA
-271 AEVPKSVRLHAESV
+271 AEVRG
-285 RAELIESL
+285 ELVDHL
-293 TDVDDEFAEK
+293 ADVDDEFAEK
-303 VIDSGEETLSEED
+303 VIDEQPLTAAD
-316 FHAAIRRATI
+316 FHNAIRRATL

-331 PVLMGSAYKNKGVQT
+331 PVLMGSAYKNKGVQP

-352 SYLPAPGDRKYVAL
+352 AYLPAPGDREQTAL
-366 NADKD
+366 NIDKD
-371 EQEEPIESNSNK
+371 ETEEKLDTSAATSGSKP
-383 AFVGM
+383 FVGM
-388 AFKIQDLPGQGNV
+388 VFKIQDLPGQGNV

-406 YQGKLKKGD
+406 YQGRLKKGD
-415 QIVDA
+415 QIVDMR
-420 KNRGKKMSVKRLLRM
+420 NRGKKMSVKRLLRM
-435 HSSEVKDITVA
+435 HSSEAKDIQSA
-446 GSGDIV
+446 GAGDIV
-452 GVTGIEVDSGATLT
+452 GVTGIEVDSGSTIT
-466 DGKLPYVMTTMYV
+466 DGKSPLVMNSMFV
-479 PDPVVSLSIKLND
+479 PDPVVSLSIRLAD
-492 RSGDPTKFTKALNRF
+492 RQGDPTKFTKALNRF

-523 ETIISGMGELHL
+523 ETIVSGMGELHL

-564 AQAPFDYTHKKQTGG
+564 GRAEFDYTHKKQTGG
-579 RGQFGK
+579 RGQYGK

-593 PEEEVAD
+593 PEDEID
-600 VNKSVQFVSQF
+600 PNKPIQFVNQF
-611 TDPSFNQGFFN
+611 SDPSFNQGFFN
-622 AIQKGFMEC
+622 AIQKGFFEC
-631 ASKGLLT
+631 ATKGLLT
-638 GSQCINMRF
+638 GSPCINMRF

-653 AHEVDSSELAFKMA
+653 AHEVDSSELAFKLA
-667 AQGCYEQAYPIAGP
+667 AQGCFEQAFPLAGP

-686 IMKVQ
+686 LMKVQ
-691 VYAPCECQT
+691 VYAPCEAQT
-700 QVITSLTGRQGS
+700 QVITSLTSRQGA

-717 AVSSEV
+717 AISSET
-723 SLIEAAVPLR
+723 SLVEASVPLR

-763 SNDQEALAAKLSK
+763 SSDQDAMVQKQSNK

>member
-1 MHANFQTDLPD
+1 MFRRLIA
-12 PDPVNPCEIISFP
+12 SRR
-25 PLFFLS
+25 FF
-31 CSSSIMLCR
+31 CSSSSG
-40 RIVLPTLHRWAAP
+40 A
-53 MRLFSDQPISLD
+53 ISLD

-82 LSERVLFY
+82 LSERVLYY

-100 QGRDGVGA
+100 QGKDGVGA

-123 TSAATSCLWN
+123 TSAATSCIWN
-133 VEADTYKGDS
+133 VTKDSTVLPDTS
-143 KGQYYIN
+143 VGQYYIN

-190 VDRQMTRYQVPR
+190 VDRQMTRYNVPR
-202 IIFINKLDR
+202 IVFINKLDR
-211 SGSDPFRAI
+211 AGSDPFRAI

-226 LGLKLGPIQV
+226 LNLKMCALQV

-242 DLVGVVDVVGM
+242 DLQGVVDVIG
-253 KPIFFEGSQG
+253 KRPLFFEGDKG
-263 QKRRHGDM
+263 QKRRLGTLSELNPSIVAKMD
-271 AEVPKSVRLHAESV
+271 EV
-285 RAELIESL
+285 RAELIEHL
-293 TDVDDEFAEK
+293 ADVDDEFAEK
-303 VIDSGEETLSEED
+303 VIDSGEESLTEQDL
-316 FHAAIRRATI
+316 HAAIRRTCL

-331 PVLMGSAYKNKGVQT
+331 PVLMGSAYKNKGVQP

-352 SYLPAPGDRKYVAL
+352 AYLPAPGDREQVAL
-366 NADKD
+366 NVDKN
-371 EQEEPIESNSNK
+371 EQEEKLDTSSESSGNK
-383 AFVGM
+383 PFVGM
-388 AFKIQDLPGQGNV
+388 VFKIQDLPGQGNV

-406 YQGKLKKGD
+406 YQGRLKKGD
-415 QIVDA
+415 QIVDMR
-420 KNRGKKMSVKRLLRM
+420 NRGRKMSIKRLLRM
-435 HSSEVKDITVA
+435 HSNEVKDIVSA
-446 GSGDIV
+446 GAGDIV
-452 GVTGIEVDSGATLT
+452 GVTGIEVDSGSTVS
-466 DGKLPYVMTTMYV
+466 DGKSALVMNTMFV
-479 PDPVVSLSIKLND
+479 PDPVVSLSIKLAD

-552 GEPKVNYRETIT
+552 GEPKVNYRETVT
-564 AQAPFDYTHKKQTGG
+564 GRAEFDYTHKKQTGG
-579 RGQFGK
+579 RGQYGK

-593 PEEEVAD
+593 PEEEQIEGK
-600 VNKSVQFVSQF
+600 VNVEFVNQFS
-611 TDPSFNQGFFN
+611 DPSFNQGFFN
-622 AIQKGFMEC
+622 AIQKGFIEC
-631 ASKGLLT
+631 GSKGLLT
-638 GSQCINMRF
+638 GSPCINMRF

-653 AHEVDSSELAFKMA
+653 AHEVDSSELAFKLA
-667 AQGCYEQAYPIAGP
+667 ATGCFEQAFPLAGP

-686 IMKVQ
+686 LMKVQ
-691 VYAPCECQT
+691 VYAPVESQT
-700 QVITSLTGRQGS
+700 QVITSLTSRQGA

-717 AVSSEV
+717 AVSSETCLV
-723 SLIEAAVPLR
+723 EAAVPLR

-763 SNDQEALAAKLSK
+763 SGDQETLVNKMSGNK
-776 K
+776 KN

>member
-1 MHANFQTDLPD
+1 MLRRLLGNRR
-12 PDPVNPCEIISFP
+12 
-25 PLFFLS
+25 FF
-31 CSSSIMLCR
+31 C
-40 RIVLPTLHRWAAP
+40 AP
-53 MRLFSDQPISLD
+53 SGSTISLEN
-65 RVRNIGISA
+65 VRNIGISA

-82 LSERVLFY
+82 LSERVLYY
-90 TGRIEEIHEI
+90 TGRIDEIHEI

-123 TSAATSCLWN
+123 TSAATSCVWSVNKSSILPTSF
-133 VEADTYKGDS
+133 D
-143 KGQYYIN
+143 GQYYIN

-190 VDRQMTRYQVPR
+190 VDRQMTRYNVPR
-202 IIFINKLDR
+202 IVFINKLDR
-211 SGSDPFRAI
+211 AGSDPFRAI

-226 LGLKLGPIQV
+226 LNLKMCALQV

-242 DLVGVVDVVGM
+242 ELVGVVDVISRR
-253 KPIFFEGSQG
+253 PIFFEGEKG
-263 QKRRHGDM
+263 QKRRIGEGIDSETIDPLVVSKM
-271 AEVPKSVRLHAESV
+271 EEIRT
-285 RAELIESL
+285 ELIEHL
-293 TDVDDEFAEK
+293 ADVDDAFAEK
-303 VIDSGEETLSEED
+303 VIESGEEALEEAD
-316 FHAAIRRATI
+316 FHAAIRRACI

-331 PVLMGSAYKNKGVQT
+331 PVLMGSAYKNKGVQP

-352 SYLPAPGDRKYVAL
+352 AYLPAPGDREQIAL
-366 NADKD
+366 NVDRGEAE
-371 EQEEPIESNSNK
+371 EQLDTSSATSGSKP
-383 AFVGM
+383 FVGM
-388 AFKIQDLPGQGNV
+388 VFKIQDLPGQGSV

-415 QIVDA
+415 QIIDMR
-420 KNRGKKMSVKRLLRM
+420 NRGKRMSVKRLLRM
-435 HSSEVKDITVA
+435 HSSEVKDIASA
-446 GSGDIV
+446 GAGDIV
-452 GVTGIEVDSGATLT
+452 GVTGIEVDSGSTVT
-466 DGKLPYVMTTMYV
+466 DGKAPLVMNSMFV
-479 PDPVVSLSIKLND
+479 PDPVVSLSIKLAD

-523 ETIISGMGELHL
+523 ETIVSGMGELHL

-541 IRREYGLNVVT
+541 IRREYGLNVIT

-564 AQAPFDYTHKKQTGG
+564 GRSDFDYTHKKQTGG
-579 RGQFGK
+579 RGQYGK
-585 IVGYMEPI
+585 VVGYMEPI
-593 PEEEVAD
+593 PEEELMISD
-600 VNKSVQFVSQF
+600 SKQPSSTEFVNQFS
-611 TDPSFNQGFFN
+611 DPSFNQGFFN
-622 AIQKGFMEC
+622 AIQKGFFEC

-638 GSQCINMRF
+638 GSPCINMRF

-653 AHEVDSSELAFKMA
+653 AHEVDSSELAFKLA
-667 AQGCYEQAYPIAGP
+667 AQGCFEQGFHSAGP

-686 IMKVQ
+686 VMKVQ
-691 VYAPCECQT
+691 VYAPVESQT
-700 QVITSLTGRQGS
+700 QVITSLTSRQGA

-717 AVSSEV
+717 AISAETCLV
-723 SLIEAAVPLR
+723 EASVPLR

-763 SNDQEALAAKLSK
+763 SGDQETMVAKMSSSNTNRK
-776 K
+776 